1 MNEIIDSMLMPF
13 GVAIAGAIIGLLIAW
28 RFLKLEES
36 ASLTPLVDLDERI
49 EHLIALLKDLEQ
61 QRTRLEP
68 DFYEAEKT
76 RLEQEAAATLAK
88 REQVADQVS
97 QVAANKTRSANP
109 KEIQSKPMG
118 FMESRPGLRGFL
130 WGALAVGTIAGLFMS
145 VQNESSLRA
154 EGGSMTGNSPITEPP
169 AARAQAPGPSSG
181 EIESLI
187 GQLRQDPSN
196 IKAMV
201 RLSRVLLTRQ
211 MFGEAEVVVQRA
223 LAIEPNNL
231 GALTSQA
238 MITASRGDL
247 DGAKGALVSVLK
259 KDKRYAD
266 AWFFRGMLAMQAGQN
281 DEMRAFMTEFV
292 RYAEPSPRRE
302 RFVSMLGIDLQTLP
316 EPLEP

>member
-13 GVAIAGAIIGLLIAW
+13 GVAIAGAILGLLIAW

-36 ASLTPLVDLDERI
+36 ASLTPLVDLDERV

-68 DFYEAEKT
+68 EFYQAEKE
-76 RLEQEAAATLAK
+76 RLEQEAAATLAQ
-88 REQVADQVS
+88 REEIADRVTQS
-97 QVAANKTRSANP
+97 PTRKTGTANT
-109 KEIQSKPMG
+109 KEAQSKPMG
-118 FMESRPGLRGFL
+118 FLESRPGLRGFL
-130 WGALAVGTIAGLFMS
+130 WGALAVGTVAGLYMS

-154 EGGSMTGNSPITEPP
+154 EGGSMTGNSPTTTPP
-169 AARAQAPGPSSG
+169 PPQAKPAGGG

-187 GQLRQDPSN
+187 GQLRTDPTN
-196 IKAMV
+196 LKAMV

-211 MFGEAEVVVQRA
+211 MFSEAEVVVQRA
-223 LAIEPNNL
+223 LAIDSENL

-238 MITASRGDL
+238 MIIASRGDI

-259 KDKRYAD
+259 KNKGYAD
-266 AWFFRGMLAMQAGQN
+266 AWFFRGMLAMQAGDNEQ
-281 DEMRAFMTEFV
+281 MRAFMTEFV

-302 RFVSMLGIDLQTLP
+302 RFVSMLGIDPQTLP

>member
-13 GVAIAGAIIGLLIAW
+13 GVAIAGAILGLLIAW

-36 ASLTPLVDLDERI
+36 ASLTPLVDLDERV

-68 DFYEAEKT
+68 EFYQAEKE
-76 RLEQEAAATLAK
+76 RLEKEAAATLAQ
-88 REQVADQVS
+88 REEIADRVTES
-97 QVAANKTRSANP
+97 PARKTGTANT
-109 KEIQSKPMG
+109 KEAQSKPMG
-118 FMESRPGLRGFL
+118 FLESRPGLRGFL
-130 WGALAVGTIAGLFMS
+130 WGALAVGTVAGLYMS

-154 EGGSMTGNSPITEPP
+154 EGGSMTGNSPTTAPP
-169 AARAQAPGPSSG
+169 SPQAKPAGGG

-187 GQLRQDPSN
+187 GQLRTDPTN
-196 IKAMV
+196 LKAMV

-211 MFGEAEVVVQRA
+211 MFSEAEVVVQRA
-223 LAIEPNNL
+223 LAIDSENL

-238 MITASRGDL
+238 MIIASRGDI

-259 KDKRYAD
+259 KNKSYAD
-266 AWFFRGMLAMQAGQN
+266 AWFFRGMLAMQAGDNEQ
-281 DEMRAFMTEFV
+281 MRAFMTEFV

-302 RFVSMLGIDLQTLP
+302 RFVSMLGIDPKTLP

>member
-36 ASLTPLVDLDERI
+36 ASLTPLVDLDERV

-68 DFYEAEKT
+68 DFYQAEKE
-76 RLEQEAAATLAK
+76 RLEQEAAATLAQ
-88 REQVADQVS
+88 REEIADRVTQSPARKTGVA
-97 QVAANKTRSANP
+97 NT
-109 KEIQSKPMG
+109 KEAPSKPMG
-118 FMESRPGLRGFL
+118 FLESRPGLRGFL
-130 WGALAVGTIAGLFMS
+130 WGALAVGTVAGLYMS

-154 EGGSMTGNSPITEPP
+154 EGGSMTGNSPTTTPP
-169 AARAQAPGPSSG
+169 PQTKPTGGG

-187 GQLRQDPSN
+187 GELRADPTN
-196 IKAMV
+196 LKAMV

-211 MFGEAEVVVQRA
+211 MFSEAEVVVQRA
-223 LAIEPNNL
+223 LAIDAENL

-238 MITASRGDL
+238 MIIASRGDI

-259 KDKRYAD
+259 KNKGYAD
-266 AWFFRGMLAMQAGQN
+266 AWFFRGMLAMQAGDN
-281 DEMRAFMTEFV
+281 EEMRAFMTEYV

-302 RFVSMLGIDLQTLP
+302 RFVSMLGIDPNTLP
-316 EPLEP
+316 EPIEP